1 MYALSLTRVWLFVT
15 PWAVAPRLLCQWEFS
30 RQGYWS
36 GLPCSPSR
44 DLPHPGME
52 PRSST
57 LQADSLPSESP
68 GKPKN
73 TGVGGPTPSPGELPD
88 PGTEPGFPAWR
99 QILYQLTFSP
109 NPQYTLT
116 PFTDGSS
123 YLASIPV
130 GGASLRF
137 LWPANFN
144 GICRKP
150 TGPCSLPCYVSL
162 CPSFSPNV

>member
-1 MYALSLTRVWLFVT
+1 MGCHAL
-15 PWAVAPRLLCQWEFS
+15 P
-30 RQGYWS
+30 QGIFPTQGWNP
-36 GLPCSPSR
+36 GLPHCRQILYHLSHQGSPR
-44 DLPHPGME
+44 ILE
-52 PRSST
+52 W
-57 LQADSLPSESP
+57 
-68 GKPKN
+68 
-73 TGVGGPTPSPGELPD
+73 GGPTPSPGELPD
-88 PGTEPGFPAWR
+88 PGTEPGFPACR